1 MEEKNDFWQDL
12 DGLIK
17 SVSKQK
23 VIVLGGDLNGH
34 GGEGNIG
41 DEIIIGRYDAGTRNK
56 EESMV
61 VDFAKRIDLAFV
73 KTYFKKMNTGRRIK
87 VAEKISK

>member
-1 MEEKNDFWQDL
+1 MARSGWVNKKC
-12 DGLIK
+12 IK
-17 SVSKQK
+17 TE
-23 VIVLGGDLNGH
+23 GDSARWGPKWTW
-34 GGEGNIG
+34 GEGNIG